1 MLWRGV
7 LPCEIEEE
15 EEGWKEAQDRTS
27 EMSIDSWRDVV
38 KSSNGNGGSHGLQV
52 LEWGG
57 MEVKG

>member
-15 EEGWKEAQDRTS
+15 EGWKEAQDRLS
-27 EMSIDSWRDVV
+27 EMSIESWKDVV
-38 KSSNGNGGSHGLQV
+38 GSSNSNGGLDGLKV

>member
-7 LPCEIEEE
+7 LPCEVEEE

-27 EMSIDSWRDVV
+27 KMSIESWRDVV
-38 KSSNGNGGSHGLQV
+38 KSPNGNDCSDDLKV

-57 MEVKG
+57 MEIKV